1 LNCQEEKEEK
11 KERCPRR
18 PSKDICMYT
27 VAKGRRRKKNRSLE
41 RQTIKKTLHKWT
53 PDSAKLLDAYLS
65 VGYG

>member
-1 LNCQEEKEEK
+1 M
-11 KERCPRR
+11 
-18 PSKDICMYT
+18 DIG
-27 VAKGRRRKKNRSLE
+27 AKGKKKKKIRSLE